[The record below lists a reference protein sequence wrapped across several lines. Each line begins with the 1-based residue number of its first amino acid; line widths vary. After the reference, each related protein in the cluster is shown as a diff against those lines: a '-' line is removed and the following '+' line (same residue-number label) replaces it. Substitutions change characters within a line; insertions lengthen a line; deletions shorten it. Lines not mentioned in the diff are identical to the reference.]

1 MMSKKD
7 KNSRGLYFLGTLAIA
22 LLILIITNDDGA
34 AYRVSGVPMLLLMPA
49 AFLSGILSFLSPC
62 SLPILP
68 AYFAYAFQSNRKTV
82 TQMTFA
88 FFGGLATTM
97 IIFGASVS
105 ALGSIIARNFEHL
118 NLVGGVVIVIF
129 GILTIFGKGISG
141 VKFQDEPQLTIAGSY
156 LYGATFA
163 IGWTACIGPILG
175 AILTILTTQ
184 GTGVVQGAILTFTY
198 TLGLGLP
205 LIVISTFF
213 RRLGNGSRF
222 WQVIRGRTLDIKIM
236 QQTISINSTSAISG
250 VMLIIMGLL
259 LLSGR
264 LTEISLLA
272 TNSDISA
279 WVIEMDE
286 KLRTIFRLR

>member
-1 MMSKKD
+1 MSRKD
-7 KNSRGLYFLGTLAIA
+7 KNSRVWYFLGTLAIA
-22 LLILIITNDDGA
+22 LLILIITDDKGA

-97 IIFGASVS
+97 IIFSASVS
-105 ALGSIIARNFEHL
+105 ALGSIIARNFDYL
-118 NLVGGVVIVIF
+118 NLAGGLVIIIF
-129 GILTIFGKGISG
+129 GILTISGKGISG
-141 VKFQDEPQLTIAGSY
+141 VKFQDELKLTVAGSY

-175 AILTILTTQ
+175 AILTILATQ
-184 GTGVVQGAILTFTY
+184 GTGILQGAILTLAY

-205 LIVISTFF
+205 LIIISTFF

-222 WQVIRGRTLDIKIM
+222 WQVIRGRTLEIKILRH
-236 QQTISINSTSAISG
+236 TISLNSISAISG
-250 VMLIIMGLL
+250 VMLIIIGLL

-264 LTEISLLA
+264 LTEITQLA